1 MSLICPMSIL
11 MEEKKTEV
19 IGRRLIQHGTE
30 LALHRWMTDA
40 LRSLGL
46 SLWLVFGLGLPAVAQ
61 TPEEKG
67 LAIAEEADRRDQG
80 WEDMTVDVTML
91 LKNKQGG
98 KSLRELR
105 IRGLEIAED
114 GDKRLVIFDSPRDVK
129 GTALLT
135 FSHKAESDDQWLYL
149 PAVKRVKRIASDN
162 KSGPFVGS
170 EFSYEDMA
178 PQEVEKYTYNY
189 IRDDTYDGTPCFV
202 LERFP
207 VDENSGY
214 TKEVVWIDKEE
225 YRTLRIE
232 YYDRKASHLKTLTK
246 TEWKQHLGKYWRPH
260 KSFMQNHQTGKSTL
274 LTSSN
279 LQFKTG
285 LSDTDFKKSR
295 LKSVR

>member
-30 LALHRWMTDA
+30 LALHRRVTGA

-46 SLWLVFGLGLPAVAQ
+46 SLSLVLGLGLPAVAQ
-61 TPEEKG
+61 APEERG
-67 LAIAEEADRRDQG
+67 LAIAQEADRRDQG

-202 LERFP
+202 LERYP